1 MKRELKRESSKRKL
15 LEAAKALIREK
26 GCTHLTLQ
34 DIADRTEMSKGG
46 IFHYVKSKD
55 ELMGWVLRES
65 LEETDRRFQKATERE
80 RKTFEGPMREIAA
93 GLPNLENPDDPANR
107 VFMYLL
113 GKCDIPEVREQLKR
127 FYGQSLQFS
136 KRWIAAGQEAG
147 VIPRSVDTDKS
158 AELFVL
164 IALALRVR
172 SFLGAGDCAFDSG
185 DFAAFMERLL
195 QPSNP

>member
-1 MKRELKRESSKRKL
+1 LKRELKREQSKRKL
-15 LEAAKALIREK
+15 LETAKALIREK

-34 DIADRTEMSKGG
+34 DIADRSGLSKGG

-65 LEETDRRFQKATERE
+65 LEETDRRFQKATEQDG
-80 RKTFEGPMREIAA
+80 KTFEGPMREIAA
-93 GLPNLENPDDPANR
+93 GLPNLEDPDDAANR

-113 GKCDIPEVREQLKR
+113 GKCDIPEVREQLRR
-127 FYGQSLQFS
+127 FYGHSLQFS

-147 VIPRSVDTDKS
+147 VIPRSVDADKT

-164 IALALRVR
+164 ISLALRVR
-172 SFLGAGDCAFDSG
+172 SVLGAEGSAFGSG
-185 DFAAFMERLL
+185 DFASLMERLL
-195 QPSNP
+195 QPPNP